1 MTTPMLLVTATVLG
15 LLAFF
20 EPCTIATHT
29 LFSVRT
35 HGSARAHRG
44 RELLTLWLTRSAL
57 SVGLL
62 LFGVAVTTPPGW
74 GRVLPGV
81 ALMLMASLYLASRF
95 VYIPV
100 PHFEFWRMLLRAVEL
115 PQAIKLGATLPACTL
130 PLFVIL
136 AALSI
141 TLDSPAAAVGAGLLF
156 AAFFTL
162 PTALTAYAGLSQGGR
177 DFLHAAALAT
187 AYLTAGLLY
196 GVAAYLLL

>member
-1 MTTPMLLVTATVLG
+1 MTTSILLATATVLG

-29 LFSVRT
+29 LFSVRA
-35 HGSARAHRG
+35 HGFVRAQRG
-44 RELLTLWLTRSAL
+44 RELFMLWFARSAL
-57 SVGLL
+57 SAGLL

-74 GRVLPGV
+74 GRVLPSA
-81 ALMLMASLYLASRF
+81 ALALMASLYLISRR

-100 PHFEFWRMLLRAVEL
+100 PHLEFWRVWPRAVEL
-115 PQAIKLGATLPACTL
+115 PQAIKLGLTLPACTL

-136 AALSI
+136 AALSV
-141 TLDSPAAAVGAGLLF
+141 TLDSATAAVAAGLLF

-162 PTALTAYAGLSQGGR
+162 PTAVTAYAGLSQSGR
-177 DFLHAAALAT
+177 RFLQVTALTT
-187 AYLTAGLLY
+187 AYLTALLLY